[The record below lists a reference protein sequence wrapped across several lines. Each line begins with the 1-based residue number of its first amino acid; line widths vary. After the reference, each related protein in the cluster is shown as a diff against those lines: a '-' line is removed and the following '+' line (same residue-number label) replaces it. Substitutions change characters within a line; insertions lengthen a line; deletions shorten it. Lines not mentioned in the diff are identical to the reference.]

1 MTRRANCCGPLACR
15 SARHNGLP
23 ARGASKG
30 FPCWRRGLANQD
42 NTHMATEAKNVKFRK
57 QMAKLAASRKPDA
70 KVKMPPRERIRIRL
84 RCKLCGRPRAVY
96 RKFGI
101 CRICFRDM
109 ASDGLIPG
117 VKKASW

>member
-1 MTRRANCCGPLACR
+1 M
-15 SARHNGLP
+15 S
-23 ARGASKG
+23 
-30 FPCWRRGLANQD
+30 
-42 NTHMATEAKNVKFRK
+42 TEAQYVKFK
-57 QMAKLAASRKPDA
+57 KSMAKLEASRKPGA
-70 KVKMPPRERIRIRL
+70 TVKMPPRERIRIRL

-101 CRICFRDM
+101 CRICFRNM

>member
-1 MTRRANCCGPLACR
+1 
-15 SARHNGLP
+15 
-23 ARGASKG
+23 
-30 FPCWRRGLANQD
+30 
-42 NTHMATEAKNVKFRK
+42 MATEAKNVRFRK
-57 QMAKLAASRKPDA
+57 QLAKLEASRKPGST
-70 KVKMPPRERIRIRL
+70 VKMPPRERIRIRL

-117 VKKASW
+117 VVKASW

>member
-1 MTRRANCCGPLACR
+1 
-15 SARHNGLP
+15 
-23 ARGASKG
+23 
-30 FPCWRRGLANQD
+30 
-42 NTHMATEAKNVKFRK
+42 MATTAKMARFRK
-57 QMAKLAASRKPDA
+57 QLAKLDVHRHEKKDSREKNREPDKA
-70 KVKMPPRERIRIRL
+70 KLLPPHELIRIRL

-101 CRICFRDM
+101 CRICFRNM

>member
-1 MTRRANCCGPLACR
+1 
-15 SARHNGLP
+15 
-23 ARGASKG
+23 
-30 FPCWRRGLANQD
+30 
-42 NTHMATEAKNVKFRK
+42 MATEAQFVKFVR
-57 QMAKLAASRKPDA
+57 QTAKLEASKKPDA
-70 KVKMPPRERIRIRL
+70 KVKMLPRERIRIRL

-117 VKKASW
+117 VTKASW